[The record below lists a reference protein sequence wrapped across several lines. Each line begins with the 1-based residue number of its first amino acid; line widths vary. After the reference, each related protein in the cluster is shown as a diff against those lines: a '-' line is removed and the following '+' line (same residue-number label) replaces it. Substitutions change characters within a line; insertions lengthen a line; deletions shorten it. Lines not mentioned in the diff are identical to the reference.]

1 MQFIHP
7 EVTKQKEARAEKA
20 DSSGDTVCNVELKSE
35 SGSTN
40 PGYNIEWNLF
50 LQNVTT
56 DLG

>member
-20 DSSGDTVCNVELKSE
+20 DSSGDTVFNVELKSE

-40 PGYNIEWNLF
+40 PGYNIEWNFF